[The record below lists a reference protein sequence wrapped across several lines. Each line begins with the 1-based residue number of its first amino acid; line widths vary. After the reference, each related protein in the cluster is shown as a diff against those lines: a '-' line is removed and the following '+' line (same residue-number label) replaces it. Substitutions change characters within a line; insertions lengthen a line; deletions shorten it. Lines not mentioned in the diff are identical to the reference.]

1 MNRMKMLTENS
12 GFFIFL
18 LFTVSVFVICPPAR
32 AQAAVKHGGNNAL
45 SCEVENSRLV
55 ITEKDGFH
63 FVASNDCVPEF
74 IVGKPRLP
82 VRNFSVALPEGKELA
97 GFEIEKKEKIKLEGN
112 YTIPAV
118 SPPRII
124 SGRQG
129 VKRALSAAGSSGNIL
144 RLNSVQR
151 SGSLSVAFFSVP
163 AASYDADRKELYWI
177 KSVSFRIILK
187 SAGIKSLKKS
197 AANRKL
203 LRSLVVNPEM
213 ITPADVKTA
222 QTEMYLII
230 TNEGLKNSFQNLA
243 DSKSSMFNCE
253 IKTVEEI
260 YSSYEGEDEQAK
272 IRNCI
277 TDYYNGSNN
286 LKYVLLG
293 GDTDVVPARGVYAR
307 VEGSAALGEVYVDY
321 SIPCDLYYADLTGDW
336 DSSGNGI
343 YGEVADDVNF
353 IPEVFV
359 GRAPVGTVAE
369 AENFVKK
376 VLAYPKTADYKELLL
391 GCELDAVNDGKDLML
406 QVKAA
411 TTGFYEITEMYESSG
426 TLTKAAAVDKINS
439 GVNFVN
445 HAGHAGDSGWY
456 DQFGTHLFIGINDV
470 ENLINEKPF
479 VVYSIG
485 CYAGAFDYNDC
496 IGEEFVKNSFGGC
509 TFIGNSRYGFYDDYD
524 ATLYS
529 GEFMVDFYDSLFSG
543 GNFEDAG
550 AAFYA
555 SKAHFIAQSGTDTA
569 HRWLQFCLNLLG
581 DPFIIPS
588 DFSYVRST
596 LGGENTAFAIVIT
609 TPGVDNELIVT
620 LKNMGASAENLTAS
634 IQTADTYVEITS
646 SSSFFG
652 NIPAGG
658 ELSNTDYPFRF
669 KVLANCPCE
678 HTINFSLLAKTTDY
692 ACYNYFSVSV
702 ARAAPA
708 LSMIYNYPNPS
719 YGQNVNIVNIPKNSE
734 PVICIYTLSGD
745 EVAVLREGS
754 GLVSAPASMKAEWD
768 LKNAKGFPVASGVYY
783 YFLQSNAGNA
793 KGKIALIR

>member
-1 MNRMKMLTENS
+1 MKRMKMLTENS
-12 GFFIFL
+12 GFFTFL
-18 LFTVSVFVICPPAR
+18 FFAISVFVICPPAR
-32 AQAAVKHGGNNAL
+32 AQVAVKHSGNNAL
-45 SCEVENSRLV
+45 SCEVENSPLV
-55 ITEKDGFH
+55 LTEKDGFN
-63 FVASNDCVPEF
+63 FVNCNDCVTEF

-82 VRNFSVALPEGKELA
+82 VRNFSVALPEGKELD
-97 GFEIEKKEKIKLEGN
+97 GFEIEKTEKIKLEGN
-112 YTIPAV
+112 YTISAV

-124 SGRQG
+124 SVRQG
-129 VKRALSAAGSSGNIL
+129 GKRALSAAGSSGNVL

-151 SGSLSVAFFSVP
+151 SGSMSAAFFSVP

-213 ITPADVKTA
+213 VAPAA
-222 QTEMYLII
+222 APAEMYLII
-230 TNEGLKNSFQNLA
+230 TSEGLKNSFQNLA
-243 DSKSSMFNCE
+243 DSKSSLFDCE
-253 IKTVEEI
+253 IKTVEDI
-260 YSSYEGEDEQAK
+260 YDAYSGGDNQEK

-277 TDYYNGSNN
+277 ISYGNN

-293 GDTDVVPARGVYAR
+293 GDTDVVPARGVYAK
-307 VEGSAALGEVYVDY
+307 VTGAVLSGEDVVDS

-359 GRAPVGTVAE
+359 GRAPVGTVTE
-369 AENFVKK
+369 AENFVSK
-376 VLAYPKTADYKELLL
+376 VLSYPKTYNYKELLL

-406 QVKAA
+406 QVKAV

-445 HAGHAGDSGWY
+445 HAGHGNWNWLDTFF
-456 DQFGTHLFIGINDV
+456 DINTV
-470 ENLINEKPF
+470 RNFTNETPF
-479 VVYSIG
+479 VFYSIG
-485 CYAGAFDYNDC
+485 CYAGAFDNKNQYGNIVEDC
-496 IGEEFVKNSFGGC
+496 IGEEFVKNSQGGC

-550 AAFYA
+550 GAFYA

-588 DFSYVRST
+588 DFSYVGSILNSSST
-596 LGGENTAFAIVIT
+596 TQSVT
-609 TPGVDNELIVT
+609 VTPSSNNELIVT
-620 LKNMGASAENLTAS
+620 LKNMGVSAENLTAS
-634 IQTADTYVEITS
+634 IQTADPYVEITS

-658 ELSNTDYPFRF
+658 ELSNTDDPFYF
-669 KVLANCPCE
+669 EVLANCPCE

-702 ARAAPA
+702 ARVAPA
-708 LSMIYNYPNPS
+708 LSMVYSYPNPS
-719 YGQNVNIVNIPKNSE
+719 YGQTVNIVNIPKDSN
-734 PVICIYTLSGD
+734 PVVHIYTLSGD
-745 EVAVLREGS
+745 EVAVLRDGS

-768 LKNAKGFPVASGVYY
+768 LKNTKGFPVASGVYY
-783 YFLQSNAGNA
+783 YFIQSNAGNA